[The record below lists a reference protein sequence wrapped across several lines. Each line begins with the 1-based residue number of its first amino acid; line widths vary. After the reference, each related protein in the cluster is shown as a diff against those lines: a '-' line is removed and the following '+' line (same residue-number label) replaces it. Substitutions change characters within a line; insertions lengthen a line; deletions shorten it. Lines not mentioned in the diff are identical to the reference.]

1 LGVRP
6 LSMPRTEIG
15 PSFEAGELDAFELVG
30 PAVDLA
36 YDLHRFLPH
45 YLFPSFHQTAGSI
58 QLIVNRAMYEALPED
73 LQVIVAN
80 AAQAEHIANL
90 TRVHASNI
98 AALEV
103 LKAEH
108 GVQIGTVPDDVLT
121 RIGEVASD
129 ILSAIRADAPAEQR
143 HVFDGFLTARA
154 RIREWT
160 ELTEGSFM
168 RTRALPFSYPT
179 AG

>member
-1 LGVRP
+1 
-6 LSMPRTEIG
+6 
-15 PSFEAGELDAFELVG
+15 
-30 PAVDLA
+30 
-36 YDLHRFLPH
+36 
-45 YLFPSFHQTAGSI
+45 
-58 QLIVNRAMYEALPED
+58 
-73 LQVIVAN
+73 
-80 AAQAEHIANL
+80 
-90 TRVHASNI
+90 HASNI

-154 RIREWT
+154 RIREWI
-160 ELTEGSFM
+160 ELTEGNFM